1 MKNFMQP
8 IHRWSYSP
16 PAVATFLLVACC
28 GAWEPV
34 FADDP
39 MNQPLDSVGVTGY
52 DTKLC
57 NDKWNTCSEY
67 DRSQFDTKYPGTS
80 LDSISLYP
88 LKESDE
94 AYRSPKFRE
103 ASEEELDGDDSPG
116 DGEE

>member
-1 MKNFMQP
+1 MHP
-8 IHRWSYSP
+8 IHHWLYRPS
-16 PAVATFLLVACC
+16 AVATFLLVACC
-28 GAWEPV
+28 GTWELV

-57 NDKWNTCSEY
+57 NDKWNTCTEY

-88 LKESDE
+88 LKEADE
-94 AYRSPKFRE
+94 VYRSPKFRQAAE
-103 ASEEELDGDDSPG
+103 AELEGDDSPG